1 MGGSGFVSDQ
11 SELVISAMNYSVDP
25 AATPGTFFV
34 LQRGSS
40 ITLLN
45 HGTDTAEEKGILA
58 TTAIVAASLNS
69 NVVTQNTYQ
78 SNGSATLAALSVI
91 QRTVSINPFI
101 GGVTTDATSFVL
113 TSLS

>member
-11 SELVISAMNYSVDP
+11 SELVISAMNYAVDP
-25 AATPGTFFV
+25 TATPGTFFV

-40 ITLLN
+40 ITLSN
-45 HGTDTAEEKGILA
+45 HGTDIAEEKGILA
-58 TTAIVAASLNS
+58 ATAIVAASLNS

-101 GGVTTDATSFVL
+101 GGVTTDSTSFVL